1 MVIIIF
7 STYRKGARTGLEILV
22 LKIIQNNV
30 SGITGYDIIQ
40 KITSKPRGLWR
51 GTAGS
56 IYPLLKNLADKGLVR
71 IEEITDNR
79 RIKKEYYI
87 TEKGSNALKE
97 ALSNNIYP
105 SMRSFMDSIFT
116 LIGDIPR
123 VKKNVE
129 TMFCSFPHHHHVELD
144 ENDVSLKNQQ
154 HIRNVII
161 RLESSKDELNHRVKI
176 LGEQIIRYKD
186 ILANIEKKRKE
197 ESKPIEIYDDD
208 MYS

>member
-1 MVIIIF
+1 VVTIF

-22 LKIIQNNV
+22 LKIIQIDA

-56 IYPLLKNLADKGLVR
+56 IYPLLKNLADKDLVR
-71 IEEITDNR
+71 IEEIVDKKR
-79 RIKKEYYI
+79 VKKEYYI

-129 TMFCSFPHHHHVELD
+129 TMFCSFPHHHYVELD
-144 ENDVSLKNQQ
+144 ENDLSLENQQ
-154 HIRNVII
+154 HIRIVIK
-161 RLESSKDELNHRVKI
+161 RLESSRIELNQRIKT
-176 LGEQIIRYKD
+176 LDDQIIRYND

-197 ESKPIEIYDDD
+197 KSKPIEIYDDD
-208 MYS
+208 FYS

>member
-1 MVIIIF
+1 
-7 STYRKGARTGLEILV
+7 
-22 LKIIQNNV
+22 
-30 SGITGYDIIQ
+30 TGYDIIQ

-71 IEEITDNR
+71 IEEITDKR